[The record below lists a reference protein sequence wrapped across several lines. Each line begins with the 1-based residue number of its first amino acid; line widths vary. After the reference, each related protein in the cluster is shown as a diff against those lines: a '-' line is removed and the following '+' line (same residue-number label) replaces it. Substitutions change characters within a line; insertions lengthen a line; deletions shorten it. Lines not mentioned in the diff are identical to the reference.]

1 MKTDLNKVSLKKS
14 RGVRAE
20 AAVQKTDTAQRS
32 LEMATKPSAAAGVG
46 DAARKWAK
54 VTRAHLAGIV
64 ESSDDAILS
73 KDLEGI
79 VTSWNAG
86 AERIFGYSA
95 TEMIGRPVTLLIP
108 PENPDE
114 ESRCIARIKGGERI
128 EHYETT
134 CVRKDGRRIDV
145 SLTVLPIKDATG
157 NIIGASKI
165 ARDITERKRAD
176 EEIRRSRQE
185 LVDFIENATIGMHWV
200 NQDGII
206 QWANQTVMTML
217 GYAPDEYIGHNI
229 TEFSADIDVINDCFQ
244 RLKRNETLHDYEAR
258 LRCKDGSF
266 RYVLIDSN
274 VLWEDGQFI
283 HTRCFIRDITERKKA
298 EQKFRGLLES
308 APDAIVIV
316 NREGQIVLVNSQT
329 EKLFGYMREKLVGQR
344 VEMLI
349 PQRYRD
355 KHPAHRNGF
364 FADPRVRPIGV
375 GLELYGQRKDG
386 SEFPVEISLSPLET
400 EEGTLVSSAIRDV
413 TERKLAEQAL
423 QDSEQQLREAL
434 EEREQLSRDLH
445 DGIVQEIYAIGL
457 GLEEAQRL
465 VAEHANG
472 SERKISDAIAGLNE
486 VIREVRK
493 HIIGSAPQLLTGPQ
507 FRAELTALAKTM
519 RNAHS
524 LRFRFEIDAM
534 AVSRLSDD
542 AAPHILNITR
552 EAISNS
558 LRHSEGRNGL
568 VSLQP
573 HHDGVRL
580 IVEDD
585 GTGYDLQEARV
596 RGQGLQNIE
605 ARADQL
611 AAKLHIHSGTGHG
624 TRIVLDIPAG
634 HTDAAP

>member
-20 AAVQKTDTAQRS
+20 AAVQKTDTARRS
-32 LEMATKPSAAAGVG
+32 LEMAAKPSAAAGVG

-54 VTRAHLAGIV
+54 ATRAHLAGIV
-64 ESSDDAILS
+64 ESSDDAIIS

-95 TEMIGRPVTLLIP
+95 TEMIGRSVTLLIP

-114 ESRCIARIKGGERI
+114 EAQCIARIKGGERI
-128 EHYETT
+128 EHYETC

-145 SLTVLPIKDATG
+145 SLTVLPIKDAAG

-185 LVDFIENATIGMHWV
+185 LVDFVENATIGMHWV

-206 QWANQTVMTML
+206 LWANQTVMTML
-217 GYAPDEYIGHNI
+217 GYTPDEYIGHHI
-229 TEFSADIDVINDCFQ
+229 TEFSADIDVINSCLQ
-244 RLKRNETLHDYEAR
+244 RLKRNETLRDYEAR

-274 VLWEDGQFI
+274 VLWVDGHFI
-283 HTRCFIRDITERKKA
+283 HTRCFIRDITKRKQA
-298 EQKFRGLLES
+298 EE
-308 APDAIVIV
+308 
-316 NREGQIVLVNSQT
+316 
-329 EKLFGYMREKLVGQR
+329 
-344 VEMLI
+344 
-349 PQRYRD
+349 
-355 KHPAHRNGF
+355 
-364 FADPRVRPIGV
+364 
-375 GLELYGQRKDG
+375 
-386 SEFPVEISLSPLET
+386 
-400 EEGTLVSSAIRDV
+400 
-413 TERKLAEQAL
+413 AL
-423 QDSEQQLREAL
+423 QESEQQLRAAL

-472 SERKISDAIAGLNE
+472 AERKISNAIASLNQ
-486 VIREVRK
+486 VISEVRE
-493 HIIGSAPQLLTGPQ
+493 HIIGSAPQHLTWQ
-507 FRAELTALAKTM
+507 QLRAELVAFANTM

-534 AVSRLSDD
+534 ALSRLSDD

-558 LRHSEGRNGL
+558 LRHSEGRSGL

-573 HHDGVRL
+573 YHDGVRL
-580 IVEDD
+580 IVEDN
-585 GTGYDLQEARV
+585 GAGFDLQEARV
-596 RGQGLQNIE
+596 RGQGLRNIE
-605 ARADQL
+605 ARAAQL
-611 AAKLHIHSGTGHG
+611 AANLYIHFPNGHG
-624 TRIVLDIPAG
+624 TRIVLDIPAE
-634 HTDAAP
+634 HTDAA

>member
-1 MKTDLNKVSLKKS
+1 MKTDVNKVSPKKS
-14 RGVRAE
+14 RRVRAE

-32 LEMATKPSAAAGVG
+32 LEMSTKPSAAAGLG
-46 DAARKWAK
+46 DTARKRAEI
-54 VTRAHLAGIV
+54 TRAHLASII
-64 ESSDDAILS
+64 ESSDDAIIS

-79 VTSWNAG
+79 VTSWNTG
-86 AERIFGYSA
+86 AERVFGYSA

-114 ESRCIARIKGGERI
+114 ESQCIARIKGGERI
-128 EHYETT
+128 EHYETC

-145 SLTVLPIKDATG
+145 SLTVLPIKDAAG

-165 ARDITERKRAD
+165 ARDITERKRV
-176 EEIRRSRQE
+176 EEELRRGRQE
-185 LVDFIENATIGMHWV
+185 LVDFVENASIGMHWIS
-200 NQDGII
+200 QDGTIL
-206 QWANQTVMTML
+206 WANRTEMAML
-217 GYAPDEYIGHNI
+217 GYAADEYIGHNI
-229 TEFSADIDVINDCFQ
+229 AEFHVDSEILSDLLQ
-244 RLKRNETLHDYEAR
+244 RLKRNETLQEVEVK
-258 LRCKDGSF
+258 LRCEDGSI
-266 RYVLIDSN
+266 RHVLVDSN
-274 VLWEDGQFI
+274 VLWEDGRFI
-283 HTRCFIRDITERKKA
+283 HTRCFTHDITK
-298 EQKFRGLLES
+298 
-308 APDAIVIV
+308 
-316 NREGQIVLVNSQT
+316 
-329 EKLFGYMREKLVGQR
+329 
-344 VEMLI
+344 
-349 PQRYRD
+349 
-355 KHPAHRNGF
+355 
-364 FADPRVRPIGV
+364 
-375 GLELYGQRKDG
+375 
-386 SEFPVEISLSPLET
+386 
-400 EEGTLVSSAIRDV
+400 
-413 TERKLAEQAL
+413 RKLAEQAL

-465 VAEHANG
+465 VAEHANRA
-472 SERKISDAIAGLNE
+472 EMKISDAIASLNE

-507 FRAELTALAKTM
+507 FRAELTALATTM

-558 LRHSEGRNGL
+558 LRHSEGRSGL

-573 HHDGVRL
+573 YRDGVRL
-580 IVEDD
+580 VVEDD
-585 GTGYDLQEARV
+585 GAGFDPQEARI

-611 AAKLHIHSGTGHG
+611 AAKLDIRSGTGHG

-634 HTDAAP
+634 HTDAAL